1 MVRSRNTTR
10 GAADDPRP
18 TADYAADGIMP
29 LQSQSPPGPRLIAP
43 HRRRRLAPSAAALAA
58 ITLITWS
65 SPIAAAPL
73 PAPGPSAPAA
83 AAACT
88 VVIGPDKGAIDGSDT
103 ALKGLK
109 AGAVICLPAGT
120 RPNLLIRNIH
130 GTAAAPIT
138 IRNNGGVT
146 RITGAL
152 LSDGGVL
159 IQSSSDIRITGTG
172 TEAHCGALYRATDQR
187 CGIVI
192 DGAQKG
198 IKVDTAKGGTVG
210 GFEFDHVEVVHTS
223 QTIKTRGITIH
234 PIPGL
239 TVKGIHVHD
248 NHVVETLAEGIYIG
262 SEPHNQPYPKLGKV
276 ENVEIDHN
284 LVERSGYDGIKLK
297 VGLGSISIHDNVVH
311 DAGQLGDPAH
321 QGGIKTAFAGGDYY
335 NNTIIGGVEGIR
347 MDRVLPVDPTRYF
360 NNLVVGVKSVGIQT
374 SQDHAAIYNNTIV
387 DSQGDGIK
395 VTGAGSY
402 VADNIIAGAA
412 HPLGVRDGVELRNI
426 AAATDRIGFVD
437 PANGDYR
444 LLATSAAVNAGP
456 PIGRF
461 PCGAD
466 DMRAAR
472 WSRVNRVP
480 HFDHDRVGR
489 PSGCLSD
496 IGAFE
501 YVPAGSAGPRASPLP
516 E

>member
-1 MVRSRNTTR
+1 
-10 GAADDPRP
+10 
-18 TADYAADGIMP
+18 
-29 LQSQSPPGPRLIAP
+29 LIAS
-43 HRRRRLAPSAAALAA
+43 HRRRRFARRAATAVA
-58 ITLITWS
+58 IIVTLWSS
-65 SPIAAAPL
+65 SPIVAV
-73 PAPGPSAPAA
+73 SRPAA
-83 AAACT
+83 QPQAAVAAGACT
-88 VVIGPDKGAIDGSDT
+88 FVIGPDKGAIDGTDP
-103 ALKGLK
+103 GLK
-109 AGAVICLPAGT
+109 ALRPGAVICLPAGT
-120 RPNLLIRNIH
+120 RPNLLVRNIH

-146 RITGAL
+146 RITGSVQA
-152 LSDGGVL
+152 DGGILV
-159 IQSSSDIRITGTG
+159 QASTFIRISGAG
-172 TEAHCGALYRATDQR
+172 VEAHCGASYRGDDQR
-187 CGIVI
+187 CGLVI

-198 IKVDTAKGGTVG
+198 IKVDTAKGGAVG

-262 SEPHNQPYPKLGKV
+262 SEPHNQPFEKLGKV

-297 VGLGSISIHDNVVH
+297 VGLGSVAIHDNVIH

-321 QGGIKTAFAGGDYY
+321 QGGIKTAFSGGYYY
-335 NNTIIGGVEGIR
+335 NNTVIGGVEGIR
-347 MDRVLPVDPTRYF
+347 MDRVLPVDPTYYF
-360 NNLVVGVKSVGIQT
+360 NNLVVGVASVGIQT

-412 HPLGVRDGVELRNI
+412 HPLGVRDGLELRNI
-426 AAATDRIGFVD
+426 AAATNRIGFVD
-437 PANGDYR
+437 PDNGDYH
-444 LLATSAAVNAGP
+444 LLASSAAVDAGP
-456 PIGRF
+456 PLGNF

-472 WSRVNRVP
+472 WSTLNRVP

-489 PSGCLSD
+489 PSACRGD

-501 YVPAGSAGPRASPLP
+501 YVPAASTGPRASPPP